1 MFELREYQTRSV
13 AEVRAAVAAGN
24 KRVVLVLSTGG
35 GKSAIFAE
43 IIHLARERGNRCLFL
58 VHRRGLVL
66 QMAETIKK
74 HIGCEVGMI
83 MAGHESD
90 TEADV
95 QVGTLQTFARRVNLD
110 ELSCNRFFVDAQ
122 VVLIDEAHTAVS
134 KRTKDV
140 LALYQGKVIIGC
152 TATPMRADGRG
163 LGEVFDA
170 LVDVAGVK
178 ELTEGGYLAPV
189 RYFAPA
195 TPDLEKIKVVR
206 GDYELAELGK
216 RMNTPKLVGDIVENW
231 TRIAPGKKTI
241 VFCVNVKHAIAVC
254 EAFNRSGIP
263 SAVLTAKS
271 SDEDREAVFRD
282 MENGNLLVICNVAL
296 YIEGMDVPDI
306 SCVVMARPTKSLGL
320 YRQACGRG
328 LRPAPGKTELVV
340 IDHGG
345 VIEEH
350 GLLCDEIEWS
360 LDGKEKAWRKKKKDE
375 KEKKPCI
382 CRVCSQ
388 IFEGRDT
395 CPDCGSP
402 VKSFGKPVEVVDAD
416 LEEVGGKKR
425 ATMADKRRFYGMMLW
440 YVREH
445 KKNPKMVTARYR
457 ARFGVWP
464 RQMDSVQAIQPDNE
478 FLTRIRHEQIKFAHR
493 RSAPLAGGNAAT
505 RD

>member
-1 MFELREYQTRSV
+1 MILRDYQISAV
-13 AEVRAAVAAGN
+13 SEVRAAISSGN
-24 KRVVLVLSTGG
+24 KRVVMVLSTGG
-35 GKSAIFAE
+35 GKSLIFAE
-43 IIHLARERGNRCLFL
+43 IIRLAKERGNRCLFL

-66 QMAETIKK
+66 QMAETIRA
-74 HIGCEVGMI
+74 HVGCDVGMI
-83 MAGHESD
+83 MAGHESETD
-90 TEADV
+90 ADI
-95 QVGTLQTFARRVNLD
+95 QVGTIQTFARRLNLE
-110 ELSCNRFFVDAQ
+110 ELSCNRFFVDAS
-122 VVLIDEAHTAVS
+122 VVLVDECHTAVS

-140 LALYQGKVIIGC
+140 LDLYKGKVIIGC

-178 ELTEGGYLAPV
+178 ELTDGGYLAPV

-231 TRIAPGKKTI
+231 TRIAPGQKTI

-254 EAFNRSGIP
+254 EAFNRVGIP
-263 SAVLTAKS
+263 AAVLTAKS
-271 SDEDREAVFRD
+271 SDDARESVFRD
-282 MENGNLLVICNVAL
+282 MDNGNLLVICNVAL

-328 LRPAPGKTELVV
+328 LRPSDGKTHLTV

-360 LDGKEKAWRKKKKDE
+360 LDGEEKAWKK
-375 KEKKPCI
+375 KEKKEKDKNPCI
-382 CRVCSQ
+382 CRVCAQ

-402 VKSFGKPVEVVDAD
+402 VKSFGKQVEVVDAD

-440 YVREH
+440 YVREN
-445 KKNPKMVTARYR
+445 KKNPKMVTARYK
-457 ARFGVWP
+457 AKFGVWP
-464 RQMDSVQAIQPDNE
+464 RKMESVPAIAPDKE
-478 FLTRIRHEQIKFAHR
+478 FLAGIKHEQIRYAHR
-493 RSAPLAGGNAAT
+493 RDKPMAGDITPAWN
-505 RD
+505 